1 MNSAEITLVLPTHN
15 EELGIIQLLDE
26 IKSFASNQAYSLR
39 VFVSEDG
46 STDKTR
52 QVVEAFIRATDSQT
66 FRVELSA
73 PAGRLGYSKG
83 VLRGLE
89 ACTSEIICFID
100 SDGQCNPSEV
110 NLLLERLNPGS
121 IIIGVR
127 TPRRDGLNRLLYSRL
142 FRVAFRLFGGPR
154 LEDPS
159 SPFILAYRKDL
170 RQFLDQI
177 SPKLS
182 FGFWWEFQLRA
193 NKNGMRIIEVPI
205 THRARFIGETQV
217 YKTHKLPKII
227 ISHLFGLYL
236 LRRELQ
242 KR

>member
-1 MNSAEITLVLPTHN
+1 MNSREITLVLPTHN

-26 IKSFASNQAYSLR
+26 IKTFASNQSYSLR
-39 VFVSEDG
+39 VYVSEDG

-52 QVVEAFIRATDSQT
+52 QVIGAFIQAADSQT
-66 FRVELSA
+66 FRVELSE

-89 ACTSEIICFID
+89 ACTSEIVCFID

-110 NLLLERLNPGS
+110 NFLLERLEPGS
-121 IIIGVR
+121 IIVGVR

-142 FRVAFRLFGGPR
+142 FNMAYRLFGGPK
-154 LEDPS
+154 LGDPS

-170 RQFLDQI
+170 RFLDLI

-193 NKNGMRIIEVPI
+193 HKNGMKIIEVPI

-217 YKTHKLPKII
+217 YKFRKLPKIV
-227 ISHLFGLYL
+227 ISHLFGLYF

-242 KR
+242 TK

>member
-15 EELGIIQLLDE
+15 EELGIIQLLEE
-26 IKSFASNQAYSLR
+26 IKSFATNQPYSLG
-39 VFVSEDG
+39 VYVSEDG

-52 QVVEAFIRATDSQT
+52 QVVETFIRATDSQT
-66 FRVELSA
+66 FQVELSA

-89 ACTSEIICFID
+89 ACTSKIVCFID

-110 NLLLERLNPGS
+110 NLLLERLNSGS
-121 IIIGVR
+121 IIVGVR
-127 TPRRDGLNRLLYSRL
+127 TPRRDGLNRLFYSRL
-142 FRVAFRLFGGPR
+142 FRVAFRLFGGPK

-170 RQFLDQI
+170 RFLDQI

-193 NKNGMRIIEVPI
+193 NKNGVRIIEVPI

-217 YKTHKLPKII
+217 YKFHKLPKII

-242 KR
+242 TR